1 MRAVVLAEFLS
12 PEEMLRAIRGLRARG
27 YQPLDAFT
35 PYPVKGAVEALG
47 LGRSKLN
54 WLVFGLG
61 MSGAAAA
68 YLIQWFCNAYDYPLN
83 VGGRPLDAAPAFIPI
98 TFEMGVLAAAVG
110 GLCLYFIAAGL
121 PELWNPIFDVPGFER
136 ASIDRFWV
144 AVDPRD
150 RSVDPNEVE
159 RDLKELGAIRVAFT
173 EARG

>member
-1 MRAVVLAEFLS
+1 MRAMVLAEFLS
-12 PEEMLRAIRGLRARG
+12 PEELIRAIRELRALG
-27 YQPLDAFT
+27 YRRLDAFT
-35 PYPVKGAVEALG
+35 PYPVKGAAEALG
-47 LGRSKLN
+47 LGRSMLN

-68 YLIQWFCNAYDYPLN
+68 YLIQWYCNAYDYPIN
-83 VGGRPLDAAPAFIPI
+83 VGGRPLHAAPAFIPI

-110 GLCLYFIAAGL
+110 GLCLYFIASGL

-144 AVDPRD
+144 SLYPRD
-150 RSVDPNEVE
+150 PSFDPADVE

-173 EARG
+173 EGRR